1 MIQSSLYRALNKGF
15 DYQILAC
22 KDFKESELAKEVISY
37 FKPNTKAILFPEFR
51 AKKNDDLRSFFEEFL
66 QLLGGL
72 REFYQALENKQ
83 EAIII
88 APISALLHPLPK
100 KELLESFKITLLE
113 KYNLKDLKDKLFYY
127 GYEILD
133 LVEVEGEAS
142 FRGDIV
148 DIYAPNSKAYR
159 LSFFDTECESI
170 KEFDPTTQM
179 SLKEDL
185 LEIEIPPT
193 LFSLDE
199 PSYKDLKTKVEQSP
213 LNSFSKDLTSF
224 GLWFLGE
231 KANDLLH
238 AYKSVIS
245 PKALEEIQELA
256 SLNELDCERFK
267 SLKVL
272 ENAQGY
278 EDLEIHAHALEGFIA
293 LHSNHKIT
301 LLAPNKTILD
311 NVLGTIKKS
320 NMDNVL
326 GTIEKSNM
334 ECVIA
339 PFVLNFKTPD
349 GIFISLNSFERKK
362 KRQKS
367 KLALNELN
375 PGEWV
380 VHDDYGVG
388 VFSQLVQH
396 SVLGSKRDFLEIAYL
411 GEDKLLLPVENL
423 HLIAR
428 YVAQSDSVPVKDRL
442 GKGSFL
448 KLKAKVRTKLLE
460 IAGKI
465 IELAAERNLILGK
478 KMDTHLAELEV
489 FKSHAGFEYTS
500 DQEKA
505 IAEISKDLS
514 SKRVMDR
521 LLSGDVGFGKTE
533 VAMHAIFCAFLNG
546 FQSVLVVPT
555 TLLAHQHFETLRAR
569 FENFG
574 VKVARLDRYASEKNK
589 LLKAVELGLIDVLVG
604 THAILGAKFKNLGL
618 VVVDEE
624 HKFGVK
630 QKEAL
635 KELSKSVH
643 FLSMSATPIPRTLN
657 MALSQIKS
665 ISSLKTPP
673 TDRKPSR
680 TFLKEKND
688 ELLKEIIYR
697 ELRRNGQ
704 IFYIHNHIASIS
716 KVKTKL
722 ENLIPKLKIAILH
735 SQINANKSEEIM
747 LEFAKGNYQ
756 VLLCTSIVESG
767 IHLPNANTIIIDNAQ
782 NFGLADLHQLRG
794 RVGRGKKEGFCYFL
808 IEDQKSLNEQALKR
822 LLALEKNSYLG
833 SGESIAYHDLEI
845 RGGGNLLG
853 QDQSGHIKNIG
864 YALYTRMLEDAIY
877 ELSGGKK
884 RLEKSVEIQLGVSAF
899 LNPELIASDSLRLDL
914 YRRLSL
920 CENVDEV
927 GQIHEEIEDRFG
939 KIDDLSAQFLQ
950 IITLKIL
957 ANQLGILKLSNF
969 NQNITLT
976 YSDEKKESLKA
987 PSKDDND
994 ILETLL
1000 KHLRA
1005 QISLKQR

>member
-22 KDFKESELAKEVISY
+22 KDFKESKLAKEVISY
-37 FKPNTKAILFPEFR
+37 FKPNTKAVLFPEFR

-72 REFYQALENKQ
+72 REFYQALENNQ

-170 KEFDPTTQM
+170 KELDPTTQM

-231 KANDLLH
+231 KAQDLLSV
-238 AYKSVIS
+238 YKSVIS
-245 PKALEEIQELA
+245 PRALEEIQELA
-256 SLNELDCERFK
+256 SLNELNYERFK
-267 SLKVL
+267 FLKVL

-278 EDLEIHAHALEGFIA
+278 EDLEIHAHALESFIA

-311 NVLGTIKKS
+311 NAISAL
-320 NMDNVL
+320 
-326 GTIEKSNM
+326 EKNSI

-375 PGEWV
+375 AGEWV

-428 YVAQSDSVPVKDRL
+428 YVAQSDSVPAKDRL

-460 IAGKI
+460 IASKI

-478 KMDTHLAELEV
+478 KMDVHLAELEV

-546 FQSVLVVPT
+546 FQSALVVPT

-589 LLKAVELGLIDVLVG
+589 LLKAVELGLVDVLVG

-657 MALSQIKS
+657 MALSQIKG

-722 ENLIPKLKIAILH
+722 EDLIPKLKIAILH
-735 SQINANKSEEIM
+735 SQINAHESEEIM
-747 LEFAKGNYQ
+747 LEFAKGSYQ

-833 SGESIAYHDLEI
+833 SGESVAYHDLEI

-920 CENVDEV
+920 CENTDEV

-957 ANQLGILKLSNF
+957 ANQLGIIKLSNF
-969 NQNITLT
+969 NQNITIT

-1005 QISLKQR
+1005 QISLKRR

>member
-83 EAIII
+83 EVIII

-148 DIYAPNSKAYR
+148 DIYVPNSKAYR
-159 LSFFDTECESI
+159 LSFFDMECESI

-185 LEIEIPPT
+185 LEVEIPPT
-193 LFSLDE
+193 LFSLNE
-199 PSYKDLKTKVEQSP
+199 QSYKDLKTKVEQSP

-245 PKALEEIQELA
+245 PRALEEIQELA
-256 SLNELDCERFK
+256 SLNELDGERFK
-267 SLKVL
+267 FLKVL
-272 ENAQGY
+272 ENPQGY
-278 EDLEIHAHALEGFIA
+278 EDLEIHAHTLESFIA
-293 LHSNHKIT
+293 LHSNRKIT

-311 NVLGTIKKS
+311 NAISAL
-320 NMDNVL
+320 
-326 GTIEKSNM
+326 EKSHI

-367 KLALNELN
+367 KFALNELN
-375 PGEWV
+375 AGEWV

-428 YVAQSDSVPVKDRL
+428 YVAQSDSVPTKDRL

-448 KLKAKVRTKLLE
+448 KLKAKVKTKLLE
-460 IAGKI
+460 IASKI

-546 FQSVLVVPT
+546 FQSALVVPT

-604 THAILGAKFKNLGL
+604 THAIFCAKFKNLGL

-657 MALSQIKS
+657 MALSQIKG
-665 ISSLKTPP
+665 ISSLKIPP

-688 ELLKEIIYR
+688 ELLKEIIHR
-697 ELRRNGQ
+697 ELHRNGQ

-722 ENLIPKLKIAILH
+722 EDLIPKLKIAILH
-735 SQINANKSEEIM
+735 SQISANESEEIM

-884 RLEKSVEIQLGVSAF
+884 RLEKSVEIQLSVSAF

-920 CENVDEV
+920 CENTDEV

-957 ANQLGILKLSNF
+957 ANQLGIIKLSNF
-969 NQNITLT
+969 NQNITIT
-976 YSDEKKESLKA
+976 YGDEKKESLKA

-1005 QISLKQR
+1005 QISLKRH

>member
-37 FKPNTKAILFPEFR
+37 FKPNIKAVLFPEFR

-127 GYEILD
+127 GYEILE

-148 DIYAPNSKAYR
+148 DIYAPNFKAYR

-193 LFSLDE
+193 LFSLNE
-199 PSYKDLKTKVEQSP
+199 QSYKDLKTKVEQSP

-245 PKALEEIQELA
+245 PRALEEIQELA
-256 SLNELDCERFK
+256 SLNELDGERFK
-267 SLKVL
+267 FLKVL
-272 ENAQGY
+272 ENPQGY
-278 EDLEIHAHALEGFIA
+278 EDLEIHAHALESFIA
-293 LHSNHKIT
+293 LHSNRKIT

-311 NVLGTIKKS
+311 NAISAL
-320 NMDNVL
+320 
-326 GTIEKSNM
+326 EKSHI

-375 PGEWV
+375 AGEWV

-428 YVAQSDSVPVKDRL
+428 YVAQSDSVPAKDRL

-448 KLKAKVRTKLLE
+448 KLKAKVKTKLLE
-460 IAGKI
+460 IASKI

-478 KMDTHLAELEV
+478 KMDVHLAELEV

-546 FQSVLVVPT
+546 FQSALVVPT

-589 LLKAVELGLIDVLVG
+589 LLKAVELGLVDVLVG

-657 MALSQIKS
+657 MALSQIKG

-722 ENLIPKLKIAILH
+722 EELIPKLKIAILH
-735 SQINANKSEEIM
+735 SQINANESEEIM

-864 YALYTRMLEDAIY
+864 YVLYTRMLEDAIY

-899 LNPELIASDSLRLDL
+899 LNPKLIASDSLRLDL

-920 CENVDEV
+920 CENTDEV

-957 ANQLGILKLSNF
+957 ANQLGIIKLSNF
-969 NQNITLT
+969 NQNITIT

-1005 QISLKQR
+1005 QISLKRH

>member
-1 MIQSSLYRALNKGF
+1 MIQSSLYKALNEGF

-22 KDFKESELAKEVISY
+22 KDFKESRLAKEVISY
-37 FKPNTKAILFPEFR
+37 VKPNIKAVLFPEFR

-66 QLLGGL
+66 QLLGAL

-83 EAIII
+83 ETIII

-148 DIYAPNSKAYR
+148 DIYIPNSKAYR
-159 LSFFDTECESI
+159 LSFFDAECESI
-170 KEFDPTTQM
+170 KELDPTTQM

-199 PSYKDLKTKVEQSP
+199 SSYKDLKTKVEQSP

-231 KANDLLH
+231 KANDLLGV
-238 AYKSVIS
+238 YQSIIS

-256 SLNELDCERFK
+256 SLNELDDERFK
-267 SLKVL
+267 FLKVL

-278 EDLEIHAHALEGFIA
+278 EDLEIHAHALESFIT
-293 LHSNHKIT
+293 LHSNRKIT
-301 LLAPNKTILD
+301 LLASNKTILD
-311 NVLGTIKKS
+311 NAVSTLDT
-320 NMDNVL
+320 
-326 GTIEKSNM
+326 SNM

-375 PGEWV
+375 AGEWV

-388 VFSQLVQH
+388 VFSQLIQH

-478 KMDTHLAELEV
+478 KMDVHLAELEV

-505 IAEISKDLS
+505 IAEISRDLS
-514 SKRVMDR
+514 SHRVMDR

-546 FQSVLVVPT
+546 FQSALVVPT

-574 VKVARLDRYASEKNK
+574 VKVARLDRYIKTSEKNK
-589 LLKAVELGLIDVLVG
+589 LLKAVELGQVDALIG

-618 VVVDEE
+618 MVVDEE

-657 MALSQIKS
+657 MALSQIKG

-688 ELLKEIIYR
+688 ELLKEIIHR

-722 ENLIPKLKIAILH
+722 EELIPKLKIAILH
-735 SQINANKSEEIM
+735 SQINANESEEIM

-808 IEDQKSLNEQALKR
+808 IEDQKNLNEQALKR

-939 KIDDLSAQFLQ
+939 KMDDLSAQFLQ

-976 YSDEKKESLKA
+976 YSDEHKESLKA

-1005 QISLKQR
+1005 QISLKRR

>member
-22 KDFKESELAKEVISY
+22 KDFKESKLAKEVISY

-83 EAIII
+83 EIIII

-148 DIYAPNSKAYR
+148 DIYIPNSKAYR

-170 KEFDPTTQM
+170 KELDPTTQM

-199 PSYKDLKTKVEQSP
+199 SSYKDLKTKVEQSP

-231 KANDLLH
+231 KAQDLLIV
-238 AYKSVIS
+238 YKSIIS
-245 PKALEEIQELA
+245 PRALEEIQELA
-256 SLNELDCERFK
+256 SLNELDGERFK
-267 SLKVL
+267 FLKVL

-311 NVLGTIKKS
+311 NAISALDAG
-320 NMDNVL
+320 
-326 GTIEKSNM
+326 NM

-349 GIFISLNSFERKK
+349 RIFISLNSFERKK

-478 KMDTHLAELEV
+478 KMDVHLAELEV

-505 IAEISKDLS
+505 IAEISRDLS
-514 SKRVMDR
+514 SHRVMDR

-546 FQSVLVVPT
+546 FQSALVVPT

-589 LLKAVELGLIDVLVG
+589 LLKAVELGQVDALIG

-657 MALSQIKS
+657 MALSQIKG

-722 ENLIPKLKIAILH
+722 EGLIPKLKIAILH
-735 SQINANKSEEIM
+735 SQINANESEEIM

-833 SGESIAYHDLEI
+833 SGESVAYHDLEI

-920 CENVDEV
+920 CENTDEV

-957 ANQLGILKLSNF
+957 ANQLGIIKLSNF

-976 YSDEKKESLKA
+976 YGDEHKESLKA

-1005 QISLKQR
+1005 QISLKRR

>member
-193 LFSLDE
+193 LFSLNE
-199 PSYKDLKTKVEQSP
+199 QSYKDLKAKVEQSP

-224 GLWFLGE
+224 GLWFLEE

-256 SLNELDCERFK
+256 SLNELDGERFK
-267 SLKVL
+267 FLKVL
-272 ENAQGY
+272 ESPQGY
-278 EDLEIHAHALEGFIA
+278 EDLEIHAHALESFIA
-293 LHSNHKIT
+293 LHSNRKIT

-311 NVLGTIKKS
+311 NAISAL
-320 NMDNVL
+320 
-326 GTIEKSNM
+326 EKSHI

-375 PGEWV
+375 AGEWV

-396 SVLGSKRDFLEIAYL
+396 SVLGSKRDFLEIAYW

-428 YVAQSDSVPVKDRL
+428 YVAQSDSVPTKDRL

-448 KLKAKVRTKLLE
+448 KLKAKVKTNLLE

-478 KMDTHLAELEV
+478 KMDTHLAELEI

-505 IAEISKDLS
+505 IAEILKDLS

-546 FQSVLVVPT
+546 FQSALVVPT

-589 LLKAVELGLIDVLVG
+589 LLKRWNVELGLIDVLVG

-657 MALSQIKS
+657 MALSQIKG
-665 ISSLKTPP
+665 ISSLKIPP

-688 ELLKEIIYR
+688 ELLKEIIHR

-722 ENLIPKLKIAILH
+722 EDLIPKLKIAILH
-735 SQINANKSEEIM
+735 SQISAHESEEIM

-884 RLEKSVEIQLGVSAF
+884 RLEKSVEIQLSVSAF

-920 CENVDEV
+920 CENTDEV

-957 ANQLGILKLSNF
+957 ANQLGIIKFSNF
-969 NQNITLT
+969 NQNITIT

-1005 QISLKQR
+1005 QISLKRH

>member
-22 KDFKESELAKEVISY
+22 KDFKESELAKEVINY

-83 EAIII
+83 ETIII

-148 DIYAPNSKAYR
+148 DIYVPNSKAYR

-231 KANDLLH
+231 KAQDLLSV
-238 AYKSVIS
+238 YKSVIS
-245 PKALEEIQELA
+245 PRALEEIQELA
-256 SLNELDCERFK
+256 SLNELDYERFK
-267 SLKVL
+267 LLKVL

-311 NVLGTIKKS
+311 NVLGTI
-320 NMDNVL
+320 
-326 GTIEKSNM
+326 EKSSIQ
-334 ECVIA
+334 CVIA

-375 PGEWV
+375 AGEWV

-428 YVAQSDSVPVKDRL
+428 YVAQSDSVPAKDRL

-460 IAGKI
+460 IASKI

-478 KMDTHLAELEV
+478 KMDVHLAELEV

-546 FQSVLVVPT
+546 FQSALVVPT
-555 TLLAHQHFETLRAR
+555 TLLAHQHFETLRVR

-574 VKVARLDRYASEKNK
+574 VRVARLDRYASEKNK
-589 LLKAVELGLIDVLVG
+589 LLKVVELGQVDVLVG

-657 MALSQIKS
+657 MALSQIKG

-920 CENVDEV
+920 CENTDEV

-957 ANQLGILKLSNF
+957 ANQLGIIKLSNF
-969 NQNITLT
+969 NQNITIT

-1000 KHLRA
+1000 KHLRT
-1005 QISLKQR
+1005 QISLKRR

>member
-83 EAIII
+83 ETIII

-159 LSFFDTECESI
+159 LSFFDMECESI

-193 LFSLDE
+193 LFSLNE
-199 PSYKDLKTKVEQSP
+199 QSYKDLKTKVEQSP

-256 SLNELDCERFK
+256 SLNELDGERFK
-267 SLKVL
+267 FLKVL
-272 ENAQGY
+272 ENPQGY
-278 EDLEIHAHALEGFIA
+278 EDLEIHAHALESFIA
-293 LHSNHKIT
+293 LHSNRKIT

-311 NVLGTIKKS
+311 NAISAL
-320 NMDNVL
+320 
-326 GTIEKSNM
+326 EKSHI

-375 PGEWV
+375 AGEWV

-428 YVAQSDSVPVKDRL
+428 YVAQSDSVPTKDRL

-448 KLKAKVRTKLLE
+448 KLKAKVKTKLLE
-460 IAGKI
+460 IASKI

-546 FQSVLVVPT
+546 FQSALVVPT

-589 LLKAVELGLIDVLVG
+589 LLKAVGLGLIDVLVG

-657 MALSQIKS
+657 MALSQIKG
-665 ISSLKTPP
+665 ISSLKIPP

-688 ELLKEIIYR
+688 ELLKEIIHR

-722 ENLIPKLKIAILH
+722 EDLIPKLKIAILH
-735 SQINANKSEEIM
+735 SQISAHESEETM

-884 RLEKSVEIQLGVSAF
+884 RLEKSVEIQLSVSAF

-920 CENVDEV
+920 CENTDEV

-957 ANQLGILKLSNF
+957 ANQLGIIKLSNF
-969 NQNITLT
+969 NQNITIT
-976 YSDEKKESLKA
+976 YSGEKKESLKA

-1000 KHLRA
+1000 KHLHA
-1005 QISLKQR
+1005 QISLKRH

>member
-1 MIQSSLYRALNKGF
+1 MIQSSLYKALNEGF

-22 KDFKESELAKEVISY
+22 KDFKESKLAKEVISY

-193 LFSLDE
+193 LFSLNE
-199 PSYKDLKTKVEQSP
+199 QSYKDLKTKVEQSP

-231 KANDLLH
+231 KANDLLR

-256 SLNELDCERFK
+256 SLNELDGERFK
-267 SLKVL
+267 FLKVL
-272 ENAQGY
+272 ENPQGY
-278 EDLEIHAHALEGFIA
+278 EDLEIHAHALESFIA
-293 LHSNHKIT
+293 LHSNRKIT

-311 NVLGTIKKS
+311 NAISAL
-320 NMDNVL
+320 
-326 GTIEKSNM
+326 EKSYI

-375 PGEWV
+375 AGEWV

-396 SVLGSKRDFLEIAYL
+396 SVLGSKRDFLEIAYF

-428 YVAQSDSVPVKDRL
+428 YVTQSDSVPIKDRL

-448 KLKAKVRTKLLE
+448 KLKAKVKTKLLE
-460 IAGKI
+460 IASKI

-478 KMDTHLAELEV
+478 KMDTHLAELEI

-546 FQSVLVVPT
+546 FQSALVVPT
-555 TLLAHQHFETLRAR
+555 TLLAHQHFETLRVR

-657 MALSQIKS
+657 MALSQIKG

-722 ENLIPKLKIAILH
+722 EELIPKLKIAILH
-735 SQINANKSEEIM
+735 SQINANESEEIM

-957 ANQLGILKLSNF
+957 ANQLGIIKLSNF
-969 NQNITLT
+969 NQNITIT

-1005 QISLKQR
+1005 QISLKRR

>member
-22 KDFKESELAKEVISY
+22 KDFKESKLAKEVISY
-37 FKPNTKAILFPEFR
+37 FKPNIKAVLFPEFR

-66 QLLGGL
+66 QLLGAL

-83 EAIII
+83 ETIII

-148 DIYAPNSKAYR
+148 DIYIPNSKAYR

-199 PSYKDLKTKVEQSP
+199 SSYKDLKTKVEQSP

-231 KANDLLH
+231 KAQDLPSV
-238 AYKSVIS
+238 YKSVIS
-245 PKALEEIQELA
+245 PRALEEIQELA
-256 SLNELDCERFK
+256 SLNELDYERFK
-267 SLKVL
+267 LLKVL
-272 ENAQGY
+272 ETPQGY

-311 NVLGTIKKS
+311 NAINAL
-320 NMDNVL
+320 
-326 GTIEKSNM
+326 EKSSM

-375 PGEWV
+375 AGEWV

-460 IAGKI
+460 IASKI

-478 KMDTHLAELEV
+478 KMDVHLAELEV

-514 SKRVMDR
+514 SHRVMDR

-546 FQSVLVVPT
+546 FQSALVVPT

-574 VKVARLDRYASEKNK
+574 VKVARLDRYAREKNK
-589 LLKAVELGLIDVLVG
+589 LLKAVELGQVDALIG

-657 MALSQIKS
+657 MALSQIKG

-735 SQINANKSEEIM
+735 SQINANESEEIM

-833 SGESIAYHDLEI
+833 SGESVAYHDLEI

-920 CENVDEV
+920 CENTDEV

-957 ANQLGILKLSNF
+957 ANQLGIIKLSNF
-969 NQNITLT
+969 NQNITIT

-994 ILETLL
+994 ILETIL

-1005 QISLKQR
+1005 QISLKRR

>member
-1 MIQSSLYRALNKGF
+1 MIQSSLYGALNKGF

-83 EAIII
+83 KAIII

-159 LSFFDTECESI
+159 LSFFDMECESI

-193 LFSLDE
+193 LFSLNE
-199 PSYKDLKTKVEQSP
+199 QSYKDLKTKVEQSP

-224 GLWFLGE
+224 GLWFLGK

-245 PKALEEIQELA
+245 PRALEEIQELA
-256 SLNELDCERFK
+256 SLNELDGERFK
-267 SLKVL
+267 FLKVL
-272 ENAQGY
+272 ENPQGY
-278 EDLEIHAHALEGFIA
+278 EDLEIHVHALESFIA
-293 LHSNHKIT
+293 LHSNRKIT

-311 NVLGTIKKS
+311 NAISAL
-320 NMDNVL
+320 
-326 GTIEKSNM
+326 EKSHI

-375 PGEWV
+375 AGEWV

-428 YVAQSDSVPVKDRL
+428 YVAQSDSVPTKDRL

-448 KLKAKVRTKLLE
+448 KLKAKVKNKLLE
-460 IAGKI
+460 IASKI

-478 KMDTHLAELEV
+478 KMDTHLAELEI

-546 FQSVLVVPT
+546 FQSALVVPT
-555 TLLAHQHFETLRAR
+555 TLLAHQHFETLRVR

-657 MALSQIKS
+657 MALSQIKG
-665 ISSLKTPP
+665 ISSLKIPP

-688 ELLKEIIYR
+688 ELLKEIIHR

-722 ENLIPKLKIAILH
+722 EDLIPKLKIAILH
-735 SQINANKSEEIM
+735 SQINAHESEETM

-884 RLEKSVEIQLGVSAF
+884 RLEKSVEIQLSVSAF

-920 CENVDEV
+920 CENTDEV

-957 ANQLGILKLSNF
+957 ANQLGIIKLSNF
-969 NQNITLT
+969 NQNITIT

-994 ILETLL
+994 ILGTLL
-1000 KHLRA
+1000 KHLHA
-1005 QISLKQR
+1005 QISLKRH

>member
-22 KDFKESELAKEVISY
+22 KDFKESKLAKEVISY
-37 FKPNTKAILFPEFR
+37 FKPNIKAVLFPEFR

-83 EAIII
+83 ETIII

-148 DIYAPNSKAYR
+148 DIYVPNSKAYR

-170 KEFDPTTQM
+170 KELDPTTQM

-199 PSYKDLKTKVEQSP
+199 SSYKDLKTKVEQSP

-245 PKALEEIQELA
+245 PRALEEIQELA

-267 SLKVL
+267 LLKVL

-301 LLAPNKTILD
+301 LLAPNKTIL
-311 NVLGTIKKS
+311 
-320 NMDNVL
+320 DNVL

-428 YVAQSDSVPVKDRL
+428 YVAQSDSVPAKDRL

-478 KMDTHLAELEV
+478 KMDVHLAELEV
-489 FKSHAGFEYTS
+489 FKSQAGFEYTS

-514 SKRVMDR
+514 SHRMMDR

-546 FQSVLVVPT
+546 FQSALVVPT

-589 LLKAVELGLIDVLVG
+589 LLKAVELGLIDALVG

-657 MALSQIKS
+657 MALSQIKG

-735 SQINANKSEEIM
+735 SQINANESEEIM

-957 ANQLGILKLSNF
+957 ANQLGIIKLSNF

-976 YSDEKKESLKA
+976 YSDEHKESLKA

-1005 QISLKQR
+1005 QISLKRR

>member
-193 LFSLDE
+193 LFSLNE

-245 PKALEEIQELA
+245 SKALEEIQELA
-256 SLNELDCERFK
+256 SLNELDGERFK

-272 ENAQGY
+272 ENPQGY

-293 LHSNHKIT
+293 LHSHHKIT

-311 NVLGTIKKS
+311 NAISAL
-320 NMDNVL
+320 
-326 GTIEKSNM
+326 EKSHI

-428 YVAQSDSVPVKDRL
+428 YVAQSDSVPTKDRL

-448 KLKAKVRTKLLE
+448 KLKAKVKTKLLE
-460 IAGKI
+460 IASKI

-546 FQSVLVVPT
+546 FQSALIVPT

-574 VKVARLDRYASEKNK
+574 IKVARLDRYASEKNK

-604 THAILGAKFKNLGL
+604 THAVLGAKFKNLGL

-657 MALSQIKS
+657 MALSQIKD

-704 IFYIHNHIASIS
+704 IFYIHNHIANIS

-722 ENLIPKLKIAILH
+722 EELIPKLKIAILH
-735 SQINANKSEEIM
+735 SQINAHESEEIM

-884 RLEKSVEIQLGVSAF
+884 RLEKSVEIQLSVSAF

-920 CENVDEV
+920 CENTDEV

-957 ANQLGILKLSNF
+957 ANQLGIIKLSNF
-969 NQNITLT
+969 NQNITIT

-1005 QISLKQR
+1005 QISLKRH

>member
-1 MIQSSLYRALNKGF
+1 MIQSSLYRALNKSF

-37 FKPNTKAILFPEFR
+37 LKPNTKAILFPEFK

-83 EAIII
+83 ETIII

-231 KANDLLH
+231 KANDLLRT
-238 AYKSVIS
+238 YKSIIS

-256 SLNELDCERFK
+256 SLNELDCECFK
-267 SLKVL
+267 FLKVL

-293 LHSNHKIT
+293 LHSNRKIT
-301 LLAPNKTILD
+301 LLAPNKTIL
-311 NVLGTIKKS
+311 
-320 NMDNVL
+320 DNVL

-367 KLALNELN
+367 ELALNELN

-428 YVAQSDSVPVKDRL
+428 YVAQSDSVPAKDRL

-478 KMDTHLAELEV
+478 KMDVHLAELEV

-546 FQSVLVVPT
+546 FQSALVVPT

-574 VKVARLDRYASEKNK
+574 VKVARLDRYIKTSEKNK
-589 LLKAVELGLIDVLVG
+589 LLKAVELGQVDALIG

-657 MALSQIKS
+657 MALSQIKG

-735 SQINANKSEEIM
+735 SQINANESEEIM

-808 IEDQKSLNEQALKR
+808 TEDQKSLNEQALKR

-957 ANQLGILKLSNF
+957 ANQLGIIKLSNF

-976 YSDEKKESLKA
+976 YNDEHKESLKA

-1005 QISLKQR
+1005 QISLKRR

>member
-22 KDFKESELAKEVISY
+22 KDFKESKLAKEVINY
-37 FKPNTKAILFPEFR
+37 FKPNAKAILFPEFR

-83 EAIII
+83 ETIII

-170 KEFDPTTQM
+170 KELDPITQM

-199 PSYKDLKTKVEQSP
+199 SSYKDLKTKVEQSP

-245 PKALEEIQELA
+245 PRALEEIQELA
-256 SLNELDCERFK
+256 SLNELDDERFK
-267 SLKVL
+267 FLKVL

-293 LHSNHKIT
+293 LHSHHKIT

-311 NVLGTIKKS
+311 NAISAL
-320 NMDNVL
+320 
-326 GTIEKSNM
+326 EKSNI

-380 VHDDYGVG
+380 VHDEYGVG

-428 YVAQSDSVPVKDRL
+428 YVAQSDSVPAKDRL

-514 SKRVMDR
+514 SNRVMDR

-589 LLKAVELGLIDVLVG
+589 LLRAVELGLIDVLVG

-657 MALSQIKS
+657 MALSQIKG

-722 ENLIPKLKIAILH
+722 EELIPKLKIAILH

-833 SGESIAYHDLEI
+833 SGESVAYHDLEI

-920 CENVDEV
+920 CENTDEV

-957 ANQLGILKLSNF
+957 ANQLGIIKLSNF
-969 NQNITLT
+969 NQNITIT

-1005 QISLKQR
+1005 QISLKRR

>member
-1 MIQSSLYRALNKGF
+1 MIQSSLYGALNKGF
-15 DYQILAC
+15 DHQILAC

-83 EAIII
+83 ETIII

-170 KEFDPTTQM
+170 KELDPTTQM

-238 AYKSVIS
+238 TYKSIIS
-245 PKALEEIQELA
+245 PRALEEIQELA
-256 SLNELDCERFK
+256 SLNELDYERFK
-267 SLKVL
+267 FLKVL
-272 ENAQGY
+272 ENPQGY
-278 EDLEIHAHALEGFIA
+278 EDLEIHVHALESFIA
-293 LHSNHKIT
+293 LHSNRKIT

-311 NVLGTIKKS
+311 NAISAL
-320 NMDNVL
+320 
-326 GTIEKSNM
+326 EKSHI

-375 PGEWV
+375 AGEWV

-396 SVLGSKRDFLEIAYL
+396 SVLGSKRDFLEIAYW

-428 YVAQSDSVPVKDRL
+428 YVAQSDSVPTKDRL

-448 KLKAKVRTKLLE
+448 KLKAKVKNKLLE

-546 FQSVLVVPT
+546 FQSTLVVPT

-589 LLKAVELGLIDVLVG
+589 LLKAVELGQVDVLVG

-657 MALSQIKS
+657 MALSQIKG

-920 CENVDEV
+920 CENIDEV

-957 ANQLGILKLSNF
+957 ANQLGIIKLSNF

-1005 QISLKQR
+1005 QISLKRR

>member
-1 MIQSSLYRALNKGF
+1 MIQSSLYKALNEGF

-37 FKPNTKAILFPEFR
+37 VKPNTKAVLFPEFR

-66 QLLGGL
+66 QLLGAL

-83 EAIII
+83 ETIII

-148 DIYAPNSKAYR
+148 DIYIPNSKAYR
-159 LSFFDTECESI
+159 LSFFDAECESI
-170 KEFDPTTQM
+170 KELDPATQM

-231 KANDLLH
+231 KANDLLGV
-238 AYKSVIS
+238 YQSIIS
-245 PKALEEIQELA
+245 PRALEEIQELA
-256 SLNELDCERFK
+256 SLNELDDERFK
-267 SLKVL
+267 FLKVL
-272 ENAQGY
+272 ESVQGY

-311 NVLGTIKKS
+311 NAISALETS
-320 NMDNVL
+320 NMD
-326 GTIEKSNM
+326 
-334 ECVIA
+334 CVIA

-349 GIFISLNSFERKK
+349 RIFISLNSFERKK

-375 PGEWV
+375 AGEWV

-448 KLKAKVRTKLLE
+448 KLKAKVRAKLLE

-489 FKSHAGFEYTS
+489 FKSHAGFEYTN

-505 IAEISKDLS
+505 IAEISRDLS
-514 SKRVMDR
+514 SHRVMDR

-546 FQSVLVVPT
+546 FQSALVVPT

-574 VKVARLDRYASEKNK
+574 VKVARLDRYIKTSEKNK
-589 LLKAVELGLIDVLVG
+589 LLKAVELGLVDALIG

-657 MALSQIKS
+657 MALSQIKG

-688 ELLKEIIYR
+688 ELLKEIIHR

-735 SQINANKSEEIM
+735 SQINANESEEIM
-747 LEFAKGNYQ
+747 LEFAKGSYQ

-920 CENVDEV
+920 CEDVDEV

-939 KIDDLSAQFLQ
+939 KMDDLSAQFLQ

-976 YSDEKKESLKA
+976 YSDEHKESLKA

-1005 QISLKQR
+1005 QISLKRR

>member
-37 FKPNTKAILFPEFR
+37 FKPNTKAVLFPEFR

-66 QLLGGL
+66 QLLGAL

-83 EAIII
+83 ETIII

-148 DIYAPNSKAYR
+148 DIYIPNSKAYR
-159 LSFFDTECESI
+159 LSFFDAECESI
-170 KEFDPTTQM
+170 KELDPTTQM

-199 PSYKDLKTKVEQSP
+199 SSYKDLKTKVEQSP

-231 KANDLLH
+231 KANDLLGV
-238 AYKSVIS
+238 YQSIIS

-256 SLNELDCERFK
+256 SLNELDDERFK
-267 SLKVL
+267 FLKVL

-311 NVLGTIKKS
+311 NAVSALDT
-320 NMDNVL
+320 
-326 GTIEKSNM
+326 SNM

-349 GIFISLNSFERKK
+349 RIFISLNSFERKK

-375 PGEWV
+375 AGEWV

-388 VFSQLVQH
+388 VFSQLIQH

-448 KLKAKVRTKLLE
+448 KLKAKVRAKLLE

-505 IAEISKDLS
+505 IAEISRDLS
-514 SKRVMDR
+514 SHRVMDR

-546 FQSVLVVPT
+546 FQSALVVPT
-555 TLLAHQHFETLRAR
+555 TLLAHQHFETLRTR

-574 VKVARLDRYASEKNK
+574 VKVARLDRYIKTSEKSK
-589 LLKAVELGLIDVLVG
+589 LLKAVELGLVDALIG

-618 VVVDEE
+618 MVVDEE

-657 MALSQIKS
+657 MALSQIKG

-688 ELLKEIIYR
+688 ELLKEIIHR

-722 ENLIPKLKIAILH
+722 EELIPKLKIAILH
-735 SQINANKSEEIM
+735 SQINAHESEEIM

-808 IEDQKSLNEQALKR
+808 IEDQKNLNEQALKR

-920 CENVDEV
+920 CENVDEL

-939 KIDDLSAQFLQ
+939 KMDDLSAQFLQ

-969 NQNITLT
+969 NQNITIT
-976 YSDEKKESLKA
+976 YNDEKKESLKA

-1005 QISLKQR
+1005 QISLKRR

>member
-22 KDFKESELAKEVISY
+22 KDFKEAKLAKEVISY
-37 FKPNTKAILFPEFR
+37 FKPNIKAILFPEFR

-83 EAIII
+83 ETIII
-88 APISALLHPLPK
+88 APISALSHPLPK

-148 DIYAPNSKAYR
+148 DIYVPNSKAYR

-170 KEFDPTTQM
+170 KEFDPATQM

-231 KANDLLH
+231 KAQDLLSV
-238 AYKSVIS
+238 YKSVIS
-245 PKALEEIQELA
+245 PRALEEIQELA

-267 SLKVL
+267 LLKVL

-311 NVLGTIKKS
+311 NVLGALDASHIQ
-320 NMDNVL
+320 
-326 GTIEKSNM
+326 
-334 ECVIA
+334 CVIA

-375 PGEWV
+375 AGEWV

-460 IAGKI
+460 IASKI

-478 KMDTHLAELEV
+478 KMDVHLAELEV

-514 SKRVMDR
+514 SHRVMDR

-546 FQSVLVVPT
+546 FQSALVVPT

-589 LLKAVELGLIDVLVG
+589 LLKAVELGQVDVLIG
-604 THAILGAKFKNLGL
+604 THAILGTKFKNLGL
-618 VVVDEE
+618 MVVDEE

-657 MALSQIKS
+657 MALSQIKG

-722 ENLIPKLKIAILH
+722 EELIPKLKIAILH
-735 SQINANKSEEIM
+735 SQINANESEEVM

-808 IEDQKSLNEQALKR
+808 IEDQKNLNEQALKR

-884 RLEKSVEIQLGVSAF
+884 RLEKSVEIQLSVSAF

-957 ANQLGILKLSNF
+957 ANQLGIIKLSNF

-976 YSDEKKESLKA
+976 YSDEHKESLKA

>member
-72 REFYQALENKQ
+72 REFYQALEKKQ

-231 KANDLLH
+231 KVQDLLSV
-238 AYKSVIS
+238 YKSVIS
-245 PKALEEIQELA
+245 PRALEEIQELA
-256 SLNELDCERFK
+256 SLNELDYERFK
-267 SLKVL
+267 FLEVL

-293 LHSNHKIT
+293 LHSHHKIT

-311 NVLGTIKKS
+311 NVLGTLERS
-320 NMDNVL
+320 N
-326 GTIEKSNM
+326 I

-396 SVLGSKRDFLEIAYL
+396 SILGSKRDFLEIAYL

-428 YVAQSDSVPVKDRL
+428 YVAQSDSVPIKDRL

-448 KLKAKVRTKLLE
+448 KLKAKVKTKLLE
-460 IAGKI
+460 IASKI

-478 KMDTHLAELEV
+478 KMDVHLAELEV

-514 SKRVMDR
+514 SHRVMDR

-546 FQSVLVVPT
+546 FQSALVVPT

-589 LLKAVELGLIDVLVG
+589 LLKAVELGQVDALIG

-657 MALSQIKS
+657 MALSQIKG

-957 ANQLGILKLSNF
+957 ANQLGIIKLSNF
-969 NQNITLT
+969 NQNITIT

-1005 QISLKQR
+1005 QISLKRR

>member
-37 FKPNTKAILFPEFR
+37 VKPNTKAVLFPEFR

-83 EAIII
+83 ETIII

-148 DIYAPNSKAYR
+148 DIYVPNSKAYR
-159 LSFFDTECESI
+159 LSFFDAECESI
-170 KEFDPTTQM
+170 KELDPTTQM

-238 AYKSVIS
+238 TYKSIIS

-256 SLNELDCERFK
+256 SLNELDDERFK
-267 SLKVL
+267 FLKVL
-272 ENAQGY
+272 ESAQGY

-293 LHSNHKIT
+293 LHSHHKIT

-311 NVLGTIKKS
+311 NAISTL
-320 NMDNVL
+320 
-326 GTIEKSNM
+326 EKSSM

-349 GIFISLNSFERKK
+349 RIFISLNSFERKK

-428 YVAQSDSVPVKDRL
+428 YVAQSDSVPAKDRL

-460 IAGKI
+460 IASKI

-478 KMDTHLAELEV
+478 KMDVHLAELEV

-505 IAEISKDLS
+505 IAEISRDLS
-514 SKRVMDR
+514 SHKVMDR

-546 FQSVLVVPT
+546 FQSALVVPT

-589 LLKAVELGLIDVLVG
+589 LLKAVELGQVDALIG

-657 MALSQIKS
+657 MALSQIKG

-722 ENLIPKLKIAILH
+722 EELIPKLKIAILH
-735 SQINANKSEEIM
+735 SQINASESEEIM
-747 LEFAKGNYQ
+747 LEFAKGSYQ

-808 IEDQKSLNEQALKR
+808 IEDQKNLNEQALKR

-969 NQNITLT
+969 NQNITIT
-976 YSDEKKESLKA
+976 YNDEHKESLKA

-1005 QISLKQR
+1005 QISLKRR

>member
-1 MIQSSLYRALNKGF
+1 MIQSSLYGALNKGF

-66 QLLGGL
+66 QLLGSL

-83 EAIII
+83 ETIII

-148 DIYAPNSKAYR
+148 DIYIPNSKAYR

-267 SLKVL
+267 FLKVL

-278 EDLEIHAHALEGFIA
+278 EDLEIHAHALEGFIT
-293 LHSNHKIT
+293 LHSNYKIT

-311 NVLGTIKKS
+311 NVLGTI
-320 NMDNVL
+320 
-326 GTIEKSNM
+326 EKSSM

-375 PGEWV
+375 AGEWV

-428 YVAQSDSVPVKDRL
+428 YVAQSDSVPTKDRL

-448 KLKAKVRTKLLE
+448 KLKAKVRAKLLE

-478 KMDTHLAELEV
+478 KMDVHLAELEV

-514 SKRVMDR
+514 SHRVMDR

-533 VAMHAIFCAFLNG
+533 VAMHAIFCTFLNG
-546 FQSVLVVPT
+546 FQSTLVVPT

-657 MALSQIKS
+657 MALSQIKG
-665 ISSLKTPP
+665 ISSLKIPP

-688 ELLKEIIYR
+688 ELLKEIIHR

-722 ENLIPKLKIAILH
+722 EDLIPKLKIAILH
-735 SQINANKSEEIM
+735 SQISANESEEIM

-833 SGESIAYHDLEI
+833 SGESVAYHDLEI

-920 CENVDEV
+920 CENTDEV

-939 KIDDLSAQFLQ
+939 KIDDLSTQFLQ

-957 ANQLGILKLSNF
+957 ANQLGIIKLSNF
-969 NQNITLT
+969 NQNITIT

-1000 KHLRA
+1000 KHLCA
-1005 QISLKQR
+1005 QISLKRH

>member
-22 KDFKESELAKEVISY
+22 KDFKESKLAKEVISY
-37 FKPNTKAILFPEFR
+37 FKPNIKAVLFPEFR

-66 QLLGGL
+66 QLLGAL

-83 EAIII
+83 ETIII

-267 SLKVL
+267 FLKVL

-293 LHSNHKIT
+293 LHSHHKIT

-311 NVLGTIKKS
+311 NVLGTI
-320 NMDNVL
+320 
-326 GTIEKSNM
+326 EKSSM

-362 KRQKS
+362 KHQKS

-428 YVAQSDSVPVKDRL
+428 YVAQSDSVPAKDRL

-478 KMDTHLAELEV
+478 KMDVHLAELEV

-546 FQSVLVVPT
+546 FQSALVVPT

-589 LLKAVELGLIDVLVG
+589 LLKAVELGLVDVLVG

-657 MALSQIKS
+657 MALSQIKG

-735 SQINANKSEEIM
+735 SQINANESEEIM

-957 ANQLGILKLSNF
+957 ANQLGIIKLSNF
-969 NQNITLT
+969 NQNITIT

-1005 QISLKQR
+1005 QISLKRR

>member
-37 FKPNTKAILFPEFR
+37 FKPSTKAILFPEFR

-159 LSFFDTECESI
+159 LSFFDMECESI

-193 LFSLDE
+193 LFSLNE
-199 PSYKDLKTKVEQSP
+199 QSYKDLKTKVEQSP

-224 GLWFLGE
+224 GLWFLGG

-245 PKALEEIQELA
+245 PRALEEIQELT
-256 SLNELDCERFK
+256 SLNELDGERFK
-267 SLKVL
+267 FLKVL
-272 ENAQGY
+272 ENPQGY
-278 EDLEIHAHALEGFIA
+278 EDLEIHAHALESFIA
-293 LHSNHKIT
+293 LHSNRKIT

-311 NVLGTIKKS
+311 NAISAL
-320 NMDNVL
+320 
-326 GTIEKSNM
+326 EKSHI

-375 PGEWV
+375 AGEWV

-396 SVLGSKRDFLEIAYL
+396 SVLGSKRDFLEIAYW

-428 YVAQSDSVPVKDRL
+428 YVVQSDSVPTKDRL

-448 KLKAKVRTKLLE
+448 KLKAKVKTKLLE
-460 IAGKI
+460 IASKI

-514 SKRVMDR
+514 SHRVMDR

-546 FQSVLVVPT
+546 FQSTLVVPT

-604 THAILGAKFKNLGL
+604 THAIFCAKFKNLGL

-657 MALSQIKS
+657 MALSQIKG
-665 ISSLKTPP
+665 ISSLKIPP

-688 ELLKEIIYR
+688 ELLKEIIHR

-722 ENLIPKLKIAILH
+722 EDLIPKLKIAILH
-735 SQINANKSEEIM
+735 SQINAHESEEIM

-833 SGESIAYHDLEI
+833 SGESVAYHDLEI

-920 CENVDEV
+920 CENTDEV

-950 IITLKIL
+950 IVTLKIL
-957 ANQLGILKLSNF
+957 ANQLGIIKLSNF
-969 NQNITLT
+969 NQNITIT
-976 YSDEKKESLKA
+976 YSDEHKESLKA

-1005 QISLKQR
+1005 QVSLKRH

>member
-37 FKPNTKAILFPEFR
+37 FKPNIKAVLFPEFR

-66 QLLGGL
+66 QLLGAL

-83 EAIII
+83 ETIII

-193 LFSLDE
+193 LFSLDKS
-199 PSYKDLKTKVEQSP
+199 SYKDLKTKVEQSP

-245 PKALEEIQELA
+245 PRALEEIQELA

-311 NVLGTIKKS
+311 NAISALERS
-320 NMDNVL
+320 N
-326 GTIEKSNM
+326 I

-388 VFSQLVQH
+388 VFSQLIQH

-428 YVAQSDSVPVKDRL
+428 YVAQNDNVPIKDRL

-448 KLKAKVRTKLLE
+448 KLKAKVKTKLLE
-460 IAGKI
+460 IASKI

-478 KMDTHLAELEV
+478 KMDVHLAELEV

-546 FQSVLVVPT
+546 FQSALVVPT

-589 LLKAVELGLIDVLVG
+589 LLKAVGLGLVDVLVG

-657 MALSQIKS
+657 MALSQIKG

-722 ENLIPKLKIAILH
+722 EELIPKLKIAILH
-735 SQINANKSEEIM
+735 SQINAHKSEEIM

-767 IHLPNANTIIIDNAQ
+767 IHLPNANTIIIDNVQ

-957 ANQLGILKLSNF
+957 ANQLGIIKLSNF
-969 NQNITLT
+969 NQNITIT
-976 YSDEKKESLKA
+976 YGDEKKESLKA

-1005 QISLKQR
+1005 QISLKRR

>member
-22 KDFKESELAKEVISY
+22 KDFKESELAKEVINY
-37 FKPNTKAILFPEFR
+37 FKPNIKAVLFPEFR

-83 EAIII
+83 ETIII

-199 PSYKDLKTKVEQSP
+199 SSYKDLKTKVEQSP
-213 LNSFSKDLTSF
+213 FNSFSKDLTSF

-256 SLNELDCERFK
+256 SLNELDGERFK

-272 ENAQGY
+272 ENPQGY

-293 LHSNHKIT
+293 LHSNRKIT

-311 NVLGTIKKS
+311 NAIS
-320 NMDNVL
+320 A
-326 GTIEKSNM
+326 IEKSSM

-396 SVLGSKRDFLEIAYL
+396 SVLGSKRDFLEIAYW

-448 KLKAKVRTKLLE
+448 KLKAKVKTKLLE

-514 SKRVMDR
+514 SNRVMDR

-546 FQSVLVVPT
+546 FQSTLVVPT

-589 LLKAVELGLIDVLVG
+589 LLKAVELGLVDVLVG

-657 MALSQIKS
+657 MALSQIKG

-722 ENLIPKLKIAILH
+722 EDLIPKLKIAILH
-735 SQINANKSEEIM
+735 SQINANESEEIM

-767 IHLPNANTIIIDNAQ
+767 IHLPNANTIIIDNVQ

-957 ANQLGILKLSNF
+957 VNQLGIIKLSNF

-1005 QISLKQR
+1005 QISLKRR

>member
-37 FKPNTKAILFPEFR
+37 FKPNIKAILFPEFR

-66 QLLGGL
+66 QLLGSL

-83 EAIII
+83 ETIII

-148 DIYAPNSKAYR
+148 DIYIPNSKAYR

-170 KEFDPTTQM
+170 KELDPTTQM

-199 PSYKDLKTKVEQSP
+199 SSYKDLKTKVEQSP

-224 GLWFLGE
+224 GLWFLDE
-231 KANDLLH
+231 KAQDLLSV
-238 AYKSVIS
+238 YKSIIS
-245 PKALEEIQELA
+245 PRALEEIQELA

-267 SLKVL
+267 FLKVL
-272 ENAQGY
+272 ENAQDY

-293 LHSNHKIT
+293 LHSNRKIT

-311 NVLGTIKKS
+311 NAISVL
-320 NMDNVL
+320 
-326 GTIEKSNM
+326 EKSNI

-428 YVAQSDSVPVKDRL
+428 YVAQSDSVPAKDRL

-448 KLKAKVRTKLLE
+448 KLKAKVKTKLLE
-460 IAGKI
+460 IASKI

-478 KMDTHLAELEV
+478 KMDVHLAELEV

-533 VAMHAIFCAFLNG
+533 VAMHAIFCTFLNG
-546 FQSVLVVPT
+546 FQSALVVPT

-589 LLKAVELGLIDVLVG
+589 LLKAVELGLVDVLVG

-657 MALSQIKS
+657 MALSQIKG

-722 ENLIPKLKIAILH
+722 EELIPKLKIAILH
-735 SQINANKSEEIM
+735 SQINANESEEIM

-864 YALYTRMLEDAIY
+864 YVLYTRMLEDAIY

-899 LNPELIASDSLRLDL
+899 LNPKLIASDSLRLDL

-920 CENVDEV
+920 CENTDEV

-957 ANQLGILKLSNF
+957 ANQLDIIKLSNF

-1000 KHLRA
+1000 KHLCA
-1005 QISLKQR
+1005 QISLKRR

>member
-22 KDFKESELAKEVISY
+22 KDFKESKLAKEVISY

-72 REFYQALENKQ
+72 REFYQALEDKQ
-83 EAIII
+83 EVIII

-170 KEFDPTTQM
+170 KELDPTTQM

-231 KANDLLH
+231 KAQDLPSV
-238 AYKSVIS
+238 YKSVIS
-245 PKALEEIQELA
+245 PRALEEIQELA
-256 SLNELDCERFK
+256 SLNELDYERFK

-293 LHSNHKIT
+293 LHSNRKIT

-311 NVLGTIKKS
+311 NAISALERSSI
-320 NMDNVL
+320 
-326 GTIEKSNM
+326 

-428 YVAQSDSVPVKDRL
+428 YVAQSDSVPAKDRL

-448 KLKAKVRTKLLE
+448 KLKAKVKTKLLE

-514 SKRVMDR
+514 SRRVMDR

-546 FQSVLVVPT
+546 FQSALVVPT

-574 VKVARLDRYASEKNK
+574 VRVARLDRYASEKNK
-589 LLKAVELGLIDVLVG
+589 LLKAVELGLVDVLVG
-604 THAILGAKFKNLGL
+604 THAILGTKFKNLGL

-657 MALSQIKS
+657 MALSQIKG

-722 ENLIPKLKIAILH
+722 EDLIPKLKIAILH
-735 SQINANKSEEIM
+735 SQINANESEEIM

-957 ANQLGILKLSNF
+957 ANQLGIIKLSNF
-969 NQNITLT
+969 NQNITIT
-976 YSDEKKESLKA
+976 YSDEHKESLKA

-1005 QISLKQR
+1005 QISLKRR

>member
-1 MIQSSLYRALNKGF
+1 MIQSSLYRALNEGF

-22 KDFKESELAKEVISY
+22 KDFKESKLAKEVISY
-37 FKPNTKAILFPEFR
+37 FKPNTKAVLFPEFR

-66 QLLGGL
+66 QLLGAL

-83 EAIII
+83 ETIII

-148 DIYAPNSKAYR
+148 DIYIPNSKAYR

-231 KANDLLH
+231 KAQDLLSV
-238 AYKSVIS
+238 YKSVIS
-245 PKALEEIQELA
+245 PRALEEIQELA
-256 SLNELDCERFK
+256 SLNELDDERFK
-267 SLKVL
+267 FLKVL

-311 NVLGTIKKS
+311 NVLGTI
-320 NMDNVL
+320 
-326 GTIEKSNM
+326 EKSSM

-349 GIFISLNSFERKK
+349 RIFISLNSFERKK

-375 PGEWV
+375 AGEWV

-388 VFSQLVQH
+388 VFSQLIQH

-428 YVAQSDSVPVKDRL
+428 YVAQSDSVPAKDRL

-546 FQSVLVVPT
+546 FQSALVVPT

-589 LLKAVELGLIDVLVG
+589 LLKAVELGQIDALIG

-657 MALSQIKS
+657 MALSQIKG

-722 ENLIPKLKIAILH
+722 EELIPKLKIAILH
-735 SQINANKSEEIM
+735 SQINANESEEIM

-808 IEDQKSLNEQALKR
+808 IEDQKNLNEQALKR

-957 ANQLGILKLSNF
+957 ANQLGIIKLSNF

-1005 QISLKQR
+1005 QISLKRR

>member
-1 MIQSSLYRALNKGF
+1 MIQSSLYGALNKGF

-37 FKPNTKAILFPEFR
+37 FKPNIKAILFPEFR

-256 SLNELDCERFK
+256 SLNEVDGERFK

-278 EDLEIHAHALEGFIA
+278 EDLEIHVHALEGFIA
-293 LHSNHKIT
+293 LHSNRKIT
-301 LLAPNKTILD
+301 LLAPNKTIL
-311 NVLGTIKKS
+311 NNAISAL
-320 NMDNVL
+320 
-326 GTIEKSNM
+326 EKSHI

-375 PGEWV
+375 AGEWV

-428 YVAQSDSVPVKDRL
+428 YVAQSDSVPIKDRL

-448 KLKAKVRTKLLE
+448 KLKAKVKTKLLE
-460 IAGKI
+460 IASKI

-478 KMDTHLAELEV
+478 KMDTHLAELEI

-546 FQSVLVVPT
+546 FQSALVVPT

-574 VKVARLDRYASEKNK
+574 VKVARLDRYASGKNK
-589 LLKAVELGLIDVLVG
+589 LLKAVGLGLVDVLVG

-657 MALSQIKS
+657 MALSQIKG
-665 ISSLKTPP
+665 ISSLKIPP

-688 ELLKEIIYR
+688 ELLKEIIHR

-722 ENLIPKLKIAILH
+722 EDLIPKLKIAILH
-735 SQINANKSEEIM
+735 SQINAHESEEIM

-884 RLEKSVEIQLGVSAF
+884 RLEKSVEIQLSVSAF
-899 LNPELIASDSLRLDL
+899 LNPELIGSDSLRLDL

-920 CENVDEV
+920 CENTDEV

-957 ANQLGILKLSNF
+957 ANQLGIIKLSNF
-969 NQNITLT
+969 NQNITIT

-1000 KHLRA
+1000 KHLHA
-1005 QISLKQR
+1005 QISLKRH

>member
-22 KDFKESELAKEVISY
+22 KDFKESKLAKEVISY
-37 FKPNTKAILFPEFR
+37 FKLNIKAVLFPEFR

-83 EAIII
+83 ETIII

-148 DIYAPNSKAYR
+148 DIYVPNSKAYR

-170 KEFDPTTQM
+170 KELDPTTQM

-199 PSYKDLKTKVEQSP
+199 SSYKDLKTKVEQSP

-245 PKALEEIQELA
+245 PRALEEIQELA

-267 SLKVL
+267 LLKVL

-301 LLAPNKTILD
+301 LLAPNKTIL
-311 NVLGTIKKS
+311 
-320 NMDNVL
+320 DNVL

-428 YVAQSDSVPVKDRL
+428 YVAQSDSVPAKDRL

-478 KMDTHLAELEV
+478 KMDVHLAELEV
-489 FKSHAGFEYTS
+489 FKSQAGFEYTS

-514 SKRVMDR
+514 SHRMMDR

-546 FQSVLVVPT
+546 FQSALVVPT

-589 LLKAVELGLIDVLVG
+589 LLKAVELGLIDALVG

-657 MALSQIKS
+657 MALSQIKG

-735 SQINANKSEEIM
+735 SQINANESEEIM

-969 NQNITLT
+969 NQNITIT
-976 YSDEKKESLKA
+976 YNDEKKESLKA

-1005 QISLKQR
+1005 QISLKRR

>member
-159 LSFFDTECESI
+159 LSFFDMECESI

-193 LFSLDE
+193 LFSLNE
-199 PSYKDLKTKVEQSP
+199 QSYKDLKTKVEQSP

-256 SLNELDCERFK
+256 SLNELDNERFK
-267 SLKVL
+267 FLKVL
-272 ENAQGY
+272 ENPQGY
-278 EDLEIHAHALEGFIA
+278 EDLEIHAHALESFIA
-293 LHSNHKIT
+293 LHSNRKIT

-311 NVLGTIKKS
+311 NAISAL
-320 NMDNVL
+320 
-326 GTIEKSNM
+326 EKSHI

-375 PGEWV
+375 AGEWV

-428 YVAQSDSVPVKDRL
+428 YVAQSDSVPTKDRL

-448 KLKAKVRTKLLE
+448 KLKAKVKNKLLE

-546 FQSVLVVPT
+546 FQSALVVPT
-555 TLLAHQHFETLRAR
+555 TLLAHQHFETLRVR

-604 THAILGAKFKNLGL
+604 THAIFCAKFKNLGL

-657 MALSQIKS
+657 MVLSQIKG
-665 ISSLKTPP
+665 ISSLKIPP

-688 ELLKEIIYR
+688 ELLKEIIHR

-722 ENLIPKLKIAILH
+722 EDLIPKLKIAILH
-735 SQINANKSEEIM
+735 SQISANESEEIM
-747 LEFAKGNYQ
+747 LEFAKGSYQ

-884 RLEKSVEIQLGVSAF
+884 RLEKSVEIQLSVSAF

-920 CENVDEV
+920 CENTDEV

-939 KIDDLSAQFLQ
+939 KIDDLSTQFLQ

-957 ANQLGILKLSNF
+957 ANQLGIIKLSNF
-969 NQNITLT
+969 NQNITIT
-976 YSDEKKESLKA
+976 YSGEKKESLKA

-1005 QISLKQR
+1005 QISLKRH

>member
-22 KDFKESELAKEVISY
+22 KDFKESKLAKEVISY
-37 FKPNTKAILFPEFR
+37 FKPNIKAVLFPEFR

-83 EAIII
+83 ETIII

-170 KEFDPTTQM
+170 KELDPTTQM

-199 PSYKDLKTKVEQSP
+199 SSYKDLKTKVEQSP

-245 PKALEEIQELA
+245 PRALEEIQELA
-256 SLNELDCERFK
+256 SLNELNYERFK
-267 SLKVL
+267 FLKVL

-311 NVLGTIKKS
+311 NAISTL
-320 NMDNVL
+320 
-326 GTIEKSNM
+326 EKSNIQ
-334 ECVIA
+334 CVIA

-375 PGEWV
+375 QGEWV

-428 YVAQSDSVPVKDRL
+428 YVAQSDSVPIKDRL

-460 IAGKI
+460 IASKI

-478 KMDTHLAELEV
+478 KMDTRLAELEV

-546 FQSVLVVPT
+546 FQSALVVPT

-589 LLKAVELGLIDVLVG
+589 LLKAVELGLVDVLVG

-657 MALSQIKS
+657 MALSQIKG

-722 ENLIPKLKIAILH
+722 EELIPKLKIAILH
-735 SQINANKSEEIM
+735 SQINANESEEIM

-833 SGESIAYHDLEI
+833 SGESVAYHDLEI

-957 ANQLGILKLSNF
+957 ANQLGIIKLSNF
-969 NQNITLT
+969 NQNITIT

-1005 QISLKQR
+1005 QISLKRH

>member
-1 MIQSSLYRALNKGF
+1 MIQSSLYGALNKGF

-159 LSFFDTECESI
+159 LSFFDMECESI

-185 LEIEIPPT
+185 LEVEIPPT
-193 LFSLDE
+193 LFSLNE
-199 PSYKDLKTKVEQSP
+199 QSYKDLKTKVEQSP

-245 PKALEEIQELA
+245 PRALEEIQELA
-256 SLNELDCERFK
+256 SLNELDWERFK
-267 SLKVL
+267 FLKVL
-272 ENAQGY
+272 ENPQGY
-278 EDLEIHAHALEGFIA
+278 EDLEIHVHALESFIA
-293 LHSNHKIT
+293 LHSNRKIT

-311 NVLGTIKKS
+311 NAISAL
-320 NMDNVL
+320 
-326 GTIEKSNM
+326 EKSHI

-375 PGEWV
+375 AGEWV

-428 YVAQSDSVPVKDRL
+428 YVVQSDSVPTKDRL

-448 KLKAKVRTKLLE
+448 KLKAKVKTKLLE
-460 IAGKI
+460 IASKI

-478 KMDTHLAELEV
+478 KMDTHLAELEI

-533 VAMHAIFCAFLNG
+533 VAMHAIFCTFLNG
-546 FQSVLVVPT
+546 FQSALVVPT

-657 MALSQIKS
+657 MALSQIKG
-665 ISSLKTPP
+665 ISSLKIPP

-688 ELLKEIIYR
+688 ELLKEIIHR

-722 ENLIPKLKIAILH
+722 EDLIPKLKIAILH
-735 SQINANKSEEIM
+735 SQISAHESEEIM

-884 RLEKSVEIQLGVSAF
+884 RLEKSVEIQLSVSAF
-899 LNPELIASDSLRLDL
+899 LNPELIGSDSLRLDL

-920 CENVDEV
+920 CENIDEV

-957 ANQLGILKLSNF
+957 ANQLGIIKLSNF
-969 NQNITLT
+969 NQNITIT

-1005 QISLKQR
+1005 QISLKRR

>member
-83 EAIII
+83 ETIII

-179 SLKEDL
+179 SLKEDW

-213 LNSFSKDLTSF
+213 FNSFSKDLTSF

-231 KANDLLH
+231 KAQDLLSV
-238 AYKSVIS
+238 YKSVIS
-245 PKALEEIQELA
+245 PRALEEIQELA
-256 SLNELDCERFK
+256 SLNELDYERFK
-267 SLKVL
+267 FLEVL

-293 LHSNHKIT
+293 LHSHHKIT

-311 NVLGTIKKS
+311 NVLGTI
-320 NMDNVL
+320 
-326 GTIEKSNM
+326 EKSSIQ
-334 ECVIA
+334 CVIA

-428 YVAQSDSVPVKDRL
+428 YVAQSDSVPAKDRL

-460 IAGKI
+460 IASKI

-478 KMDTHLAELEV
+478 KMDVHLAELEV

-514 SKRVMDR
+514 SHRVMDR

-546 FQSVLVVPT
+546 FQSALVVPT

-589 LLKAVELGLIDVLVG
+589 LLKAVELGLVDVLVG

-657 MALSQIKS
+657 MALSQIKG

-722 ENLIPKLKIAILH
+722 EELIPKLKIAILH
-735 SQINANKSEEIM
+735 SQINANESEEIM

-957 ANQLGILKLSNF
+957 ANQLGIIKLSNF

-976 YSDEKKESLKA
+976 YNDEHKESLKA

-1005 QISLKQR
+1005 QISLKRR

>member
-1 MIQSSLYRALNKGF
+1 MIQSSLYKALNKGF

-37 FKPNTKAILFPEFR
+37 FKPNIKAILFPEFR

-83 EAIII
+83 ETIII

-179 SLKEDL
+179 SLKEDW

-193 LFSLDE
+193 LFSLNE
-199 PSYKDLKTKVEQSP
+199 QSYKDLKTKVEQSP
-213 LNSFSKDLTSF
+213 FNSFSKDLTSF
-224 GLWFLGE
+224 GLWFLEE

-267 SLKVL
+267 WLKVL
-272 ENAQGY
+272 ENPQGY
-278 EDLEIHAHALEGFIA
+278 EDLEIHVHALESFIA
-293 LHSNHKIT
+293 LHSNRKIT
-301 LLAPNKTILD
+301 LLAPNKTMLD
-311 NVLGTIKKS
+311 NAVSTL
-320 NMDNVL
+320 
-326 GTIEKSNM
+326 EKSSI

-388 VFSQLVQH
+388 VFSQLIQH
-396 SVLGSKRDFLEIAYL
+396 SILGSKRDFLEIAYW

-428 YVAQSDSVPVKDRL
+428 YVAQSDSVPIKDRL

-478 KMDTHLAELEV
+478 KMETHLAELEV

-555 TLLAHQHFETLRAR
+555 TLLAYQHFETLRAR

-589 LLKAVELGLIDVLVG
+589 LLKAVELGQIDVLVG

-657 MALSQIKS
+657 MALSQIKG

-722 ENLIPKLKIAILH
+722 EDLIPKLKIAILH
-735 SQINANKSEEIM
+735 SQISANESEEIM
-747 LEFAKGNYQ
+747 LEFANGNYQ

-920 CENVDEV
+920 CENTDEV

-957 ANQLGILKLSNF
+957 ANQLGIIKLSNL
-969 NQNITLT
+969 NQNITIT
-976 YSDEKKESLKA
+976 YSGEKKESLKA

-1005 QISLKQR
+1005 QISLKRR

>member
-1 MIQSSLYRALNKGF
+1 MIQSSLYGALNKGF

-66 QLLGGL
+66 QLLGAL

-83 EAIII
+83 EVIII

-170 KEFDPTTQM
+170 KELDPTTQM

-238 AYKSVIS
+238 AYKSIIS

-267 SLKVL
+267 FLKVL

-278 EDLEIHAHALEGFIA
+278 EDLEIHVHALEGFIA
-293 LHSNHKIT
+293 LHSNRKIT

-311 NVLGTIKKS
+311 NILGTLERSSI
-320 NMDNVL
+320 
-326 GTIEKSNM
+326 

-428 YVAQSDSVPVKDRL
+428 YVAQSDSVPAKDRL

-514 SKRVMDR
+514 SHRVMDR

-546 FQSVLVVPT
+546 FQSALVVPT

-589 LLKAVELGLIDVLVG
+589 LLKAVELGLVDVLVG

-657 MALSQIKS
+657 MALSQIKG

-735 SQINANKSEEIM
+735 SQINANESEEIM

-864 YALYTRMLEDAIY
+864 YVLYTRMLEDAIY

-957 ANQLGILKLSNF
+957 ANQLGIIKLSNF
-969 NQNITLT
+969 NQNITIT

-1000 KHLRA
+1000 KHLHA
-1005 QISLKQR
+1005 QISLKRH

>member
-1 MIQSSLYRALNKGF
+1 MIQASLYRALNKGF

-22 KDFKESELAKEVISY
+22 KDFKESKLAKEVISY
-37 FKPNTKAILFPEFR
+37 VKPNTKAVLFPEFR

-66 QLLGGL
+66 QLLGAL

-148 DIYAPNSKAYR
+148 DIYIPNSKAYR
-159 LSFFDTECESI
+159 LSFFDAECESI
-170 KEFDPTTQM
+170 KELDPTTQM

-245 PKALEEIQELA
+245 PRALEEIQELA
-256 SLNELDCERFK
+256 SLNELDGERFK
-267 SLKVL
+267 FLKVL

-311 NVLGTIKKS
+311 NTISVLDAG
-320 NMDNVL
+320 
-326 GTIEKSNM
+326 NM

-349 GIFISLNSFERKK
+349 RIFISLNSFERKK
-362 KRQKS
+362 KHRKS

-460 IAGKI
+460 IASKI

-514 SKRVMDR
+514 SHRVMDR

-546 FQSVLVVPT
+546 FQSALVVPT

-589 LLKAVELGLIDVLVG
+589 LLKAVELGLIDVFVG
-604 THAILGAKFKNLGL
+604 THAIFCAKFKNLGL

-657 MALSQIKS
+657 MALSQIKG
-665 ISSLKTPP
+665 ISSLKIPP

-688 ELLKEIIYR
+688 ELLKEIIHR

-704 IFYIHNHIASIS
+704 IFYIHNHIASIL

-722 ENLIPKLKIAILH
+722 EELIPKLKIAILH
-735 SQINANKSEEIM
+735 SQINANESEEIM

-884 RLEKSVEIQLGVSAF
+884 RLEKSVEIQLSVSAF

-920 CENVDEV
+920 CENTDEV

-957 ANQLGILKLSNF
+957 ANQLGIIKLSNF
-969 NQNITLT
+969 NQNITIT

-1005 QISLKQR
+1005 QISLKRH

>member
-1 MIQSSLYRALNKGF
+1 MIQSGLYRALNKGF

-148 DIYAPNSKAYR
+148 DIYTPNSKAYR

-185 LEIEIPPT
+185 LEVEIPPT
-193 LFSLDE
+193 LFSLNE
-199 PSYKDLKTKVEQSP
+199 QSYKDLKTKVEQSP

-238 AYKSVIS
+238 AHKSVIS
-245 PKALEEIQELA
+245 PRVLEEIQELA
-256 SLNELDCERFK
+256 SLNELDNERFK
-267 SLKVL
+267 FLKVL
-272 ENAQGY
+272 ENPQGY
-278 EDLEIHAHALEGFIA
+278 EDLEIHAHALESFIA
-293 LHSNHKIT
+293 LHSNRKIT

-311 NVLGTIKKS
+311 NAISVL
-320 NMDNVL
+320 
-326 GTIEKSNM
+326 EKSHI

-375 PGEWV
+375 AGEWV

-396 SVLGSKRDFLEIAYL
+396 SVLGSKRDFLEIAYW

-428 YVAQSDSVPVKDRL
+428 YVAQSDSVPTKDRL

-448 KLKAKVRTKLLE
+448 KLKAKVKTNLLE

-478 KMDTHLAELEV
+478 KMDTHLAELEI

-505 IAEISKDLS
+505 IAEISKDLN

-533 VAMHAIFCAFLNG
+533 VAMHAIFCAFLNS
-546 FQSVLVVPT
+546 FQSALVVPT

-589 LLKAVELGLIDVLVG
+589 LLKAVELGLVDVLVG

-657 MALSQIKS
+657 MALSQIKG
-665 ISSLKTPP
+665 ISSLKIPP

-688 ELLKEIIYR
+688 ELLKEIIHR

-722 ENLIPKLKIAILH
+722 EDLIPKLKIAILH
-735 SQINANKSEEIM
+735 SQISAHESEETM

-884 RLEKSVEIQLGVSAF
+884 RLEKSVEIQLSVSAF
-899 LNPELIASDSLRLDL
+899 LNPELIGSDSLRLDL

-920 CENVDEV
+920 CENIDEV

-957 ANQLGILKLSNF
+957 ANQLGIIKLSNF
-969 NQNITLT
+969 NQNITIT

-1005 QISLKQR
+1005 QISLKRH

>member
-1 MIQSSLYRALNKGF
+1 MIQSSLYGALNKGF

-159 LSFFDTECESI
+159 LSFFDMECESI

-185 LEIEIPPT
+185 LEVEIPPT
-193 LFSLDE
+193 LFSLNE
-199 PSYKDLKTKVEQSP
+199 QSYKDLKTKVGQSP

-245 PKALEEIQELA
+245 PRALEEIQELA
-256 SLNELDCERFK
+256 SLNELDGERFK
-267 SLKVL
+267 FLKVL
-272 ENAQGY
+272 ENPQGY
-278 EDLEIHAHALEGFIA
+278 EDLEIHVHALESFIA
-293 LHSNHKIT
+293 LHSNRKIT

-311 NVLGTIKKS
+311 NAISAL
-320 NMDNVL
+320 
-326 GTIEKSNM
+326 EKSHI

-375 PGEWV
+375 AGEWV

-428 YVAQSDSVPVKDRL
+428 YVAQSDSVPIKDRL

-448 KLKAKVRTKLLE
+448 KLKAKVKTKLLE

-478 KMDTHLAELEV
+478 KMDTHLAELEI
-489 FKSHAGFEYTS
+489 FKSQAGFEYTS

-514 SKRVMDR
+514 SHRVMDR

-569 FENFG
+569 FEKFG

-589 LLKAVELGLIDVLVG
+589 LLKAVELGLIDALVG

-657 MALSQIKS
+657 MALSQIKG

-722 ENLIPKLKIAILH
+722 KELIPKLKIAILH
-735 SQINANKSEEIM
+735 SQINANESEEIM

-833 SGESIAYHDLEI
+833 SGESVAYHDLEI

-884 RLEKSVEIQLGVSAF
+884 RLEKSVEIQLSVSAF

-920 CENVDEV
+920 CEDIDEV

-957 ANQLGILKLSNF
+957 ANQLGIIKLSNF
-969 NQNITLT
+969 NQNITIT

-1000 KHLRA
+1000 KHLHA
-1005 QISLKQR
+1005 QISLKRH